1 MSIKGFFDKH
11 IALHDVNMW
20 VAGALYGIA
29 VYLILVILQPFG
41 ISIHGDERFVK
52 MLPFA
57 LVTLVGFVAP
67 YYIIPLFKKDF
78 FYVKD
83 WTRGRLAI
91 LTMAIMTII
100 VIGNMTIFVEL
111 LGAPVNLEVAWIAFW
126 QTLVIGCLIFSI
138 ILFLPEKKKNEEIK
152 QEKTQEI
159 ILRGAG
165 KDEDV
170 MIQLDKL
177 LYVESS
183 RNNCNIVTTDSE
195 TQIRSTM
202 IAIEEALAEFKEMKK
217 CHRAYLVNTNNI
229 VTMDGNSTSG
239 YKLIMKGGML
249 TVPVSRQYVKD
260 MLALQ

>member
-1 MSIKGFFDKH
+1 MSIKEFLDKH
-11 IALHDVNMW
+11 IAFRDVNMW
-20 VAGALYGIA
+20 TAGMVYGLA

-41 ISIHGDERFVK
+41 ISMLGDERFIK
-52 MLPFA
+52 MLPFP
-57 LVTLVGFVAP
+57 LVTLIGFVVP
-67 YYIIPLFKKDF
+67 WYIIPLFKKDF

-83 WTRGRLAI
+83 WTRGRFAV
-91 LTMAIMTII
+91 LTLMIMSII
-100 VIGNMTIFVEL
+100 AIGNMIVFVVV
-111 LGAPVNLEVAWIAFW
+111 LGAPVNLEVAWIALW
-126 QTLVIGCLIFSI
+126 QTVAIGILIFGLV
-138 ILFLPEKKKNEEIK
+138 LFLPEKKRREEK
-152 QEKTQEI
+152 PQEKVQEVV
-159 ILRGAG
+159 LRGAG
-165 KDEDV
+165 KDEEITV
-170 MIQLDKL
+170 LLDKL